1 MAAVLAGG
9 AEAVL
14 SHRAAGALWEIRAA
28 PSGPIDVTSP
38 SRHGIAGIRCHLAP
52 ALHSEDRTTID
63 CIPVTSI
70 ERTFLDLAEE
80 LRPQPLRTDL
90 EAAQRA
96 GQLHPGRLQRC
107 LERNGG
113 RHGLRPLREAFAQL
127 HDEAPWNQSKLER
140 DFLELVRDAGLSDP
154 QCNVIVDDELVDFFW
169 PAHNL
174 VVEVDGFLFHRTRR
188 PFEDDRRRDAKH
200 AVAGRLVLRVT
211 ERRMKCDRRQLTGD
225 LSKLLS
231 P

>member
-1 MAAVLAGG
+1 
-9 AEAVL
+9 
-14 SHRAAGALWEIRAA
+14 
-28 PSGPIDVTSP
+28 
-38 SRHGIAGIRCHLAP
+38 
-52 ALHSEDRTTID
+52 
-63 CIPVTSI
+63 
-70 ERTFLDLAEE
+70 
-80 LRPQPLRTDL
+80 
-90 EAAQRA
+90 
-96 GQLHPGRLQRC
+96 
-107 LERNGG
+107 
-113 RHGLRPLREAFAQL
+113 
-127 HDEAPWNQSKLER
+127 LER

-211 ERRMKCDRRQLTGD
+211 ERRMKYDRRQLTGD